1 MLERPKVTAVSS
13 RSGPRH
19 GDQTHSL
26 IQQNCPLKH
35 LQALNVEQMLPAGR
49 VSGVALA
56 NS

>member
-1 MLERPKVTAVSS
+1 MDSDL
-13 RSGPRH
+13 GPCH

-56 NS
+56 NF